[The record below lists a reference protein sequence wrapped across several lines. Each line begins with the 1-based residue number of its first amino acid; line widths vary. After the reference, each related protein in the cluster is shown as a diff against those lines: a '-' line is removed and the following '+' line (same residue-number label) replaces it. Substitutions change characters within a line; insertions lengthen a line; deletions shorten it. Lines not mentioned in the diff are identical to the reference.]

1 MNWFK
6 RVANKLDPFIGKTV
20 IHFTTHGCMATEHEF
35 DYIGTIIEAER
46 HLTNGQKMYAVK
58 ILKDCHGGELR
69 NNNLLRFYES
79 VPSWY
84 LQSLGGD
91 FYIAYD

>member
-1 MNWFK
+1 MSWFRK
-6 RVANKLDPFIGKTV
+6 AKEVLDPLMGKTV

-35 DYIGTIIEAER
+35 NCIGTIIGTEYLGTNKLYRVKVLKNKYGQEA
-46 HLTNGQKMYAVK
+46 
-58 ILKDCHGGELR
+58 R
-69 NNNLLRFYES
+69 NYTEPLPEFM

-84 LQSLGGD
+84 LQSLGAD